1 MTRAYRCVIDW
12 HILNGSKVCQTRAT
26 YVVAKRFLGGVVINQ
41 KLFTPL
47 VRENYDVD
55 ADEEGPVLCTWT
67 ESLDTAPYIW
77 AVANGYE
84 VVDGQIKISKVGA
97 HTRYDPLGG
106 SLESS
111 KLFNSFIKLRGSER
125 RPSSDRGLQKRILE
139 WVHKYG
145 LLKRQETYETPAL
158 FLREE
163 TNQKDEWDRGKEPFV
178 NQAPVSLEEF
188 KEHVREARSAA
199 DLYLYFYRKDVAG
212 LARWRDT
219 LDEAERKDGD
229 LDEVERCVLLQLTPL
244 GNTLSDNSIAM
255 LAIWFDVFLSKK
267 LSDVE
272 VSMSTSWYFIKG
284 EKYAPRRKYSYHDL
298 ISAIWL
304 QFYLA
309 ITQGNEPRICR
320 NSNCQ
325 APFFPERA
333 DHVTC
338 SDGCRSSSR
347 PSRKK
352 PTS

>member
-1 MTRAYRCVIDW
+1 M
-12 HILNGSKVCQTRAT
+12 
-26 YVVAKRFLGGVVINQ
+26 INQ

-55 ADEEGPVLCTWT
+55 MGEDGPHPFIWA
-67 ESLDTAPYIW
+67 ESVNTNPYIW
-77 AVANGYE
+77 AVANGYD
-84 VVDGQIKISKVGA
+84 VVDGQIEVSKVGA
-97 HTRYDPLGG
+97 RTTYDPLGE
-106 SLESS
+106 SLKSS
-111 KLFNSFIKLRGSER
+111 KLFNSFVKLRGSKR
-125 RPSSDRGLQKRILE
+125 RPSSDRGFQERVHE

-145 LLKRQETYETPAL
+145 LLQRQETYETPAL

-163 TNQKDEWDRGKEPFV
+163 TNQKDEWDRGKERFV

-188 KEHVREARSAA
+188 KEHVREARSTA
-199 DLYLYFYRKDVAG
+199 DLYLYFYRKDFAG

-229 LDEVERCVLLQLTPL
+229 LDKVERHILQQLRPR
-244 GNTLSDNSIAM
+244 GNTVSDNSIA
-255 LAIWFDVFLSKK
+255 LLVTWFDVFLSKK

-284 EKYAPRRKYSYHDL
+284 EKYAPRRKYRYHDL

-333 DHVTC
+333 DRVTC

-352 PTS
+352 PTF

>member
-1 MTRAYRCVIDW
+1 M
-12 HILNGSKVCQTRAT
+12 
-26 YVVAKRFLGGVVINQ
+26 INQ

-47 VRENYDVD
+47 VRENYDEFMG
-55 ADEEGPVLCTWT
+55 EEGPHPFTWA
-67 ESLDTAPYIW
+67 ESLNTNPYIW

-84 VVDGQIKISKVGA
+84 VVDGQIKVSKVGA
-97 HTRYDPLGG
+97 RTEYDPLGG

-111 KLFNSFIKLRGSER
+111 KLFNSFVKLRGSKR
-125 RPSSDRGLQKRILE
+125 RPSSDRGFQKRIHE

-145 LLKRQETYETPAL
+145 LLQRQKTY
-158 FLREE
+158 EE
-163 TNQKDEWDRGKEPFV
+163 TNQKDEWDRYKEGFV

-199 DLYLYFYRKDVAG
+199 DLYLYFYRKDFAG

-229 LDEVERCVLLQLTPL
+229 LDKVERRVLLHLRPRD
-244 GNTLSDNSIAM
+244 NTLSDNSIAI
-255 LAIWFDVFLSKK
+255 LVTWFDVFLSKK

-272 VSMSTSWYFIKG
+272 VSMSTSWYFIQG
-284 EKYAPRRKYSYHDL
+284 EKYAPRRKYHYHDL

-333 DHVTC
+333 DRVTC

-352 PTS
+352 NTY